1 MKKTYQVSL
10 TYLLTVEADSEMEAL
25 ELAEREVQ
33 EYPELWNDKYIE
45 SKEE

>member
-10 TYLLTVEADSEMEAL
+10 TYLLTVEANSEMEAL
-25 ELAEREVQ
+25 VLAEREVQ

-45 SKEE
+45 SKED